1 MTSEERLDYLE
12 SQLKEIL
19 RQAVLGEAELKTL
32 NQRTDASLISK
43 VSERR
48 FRKAGYMVKACL
60 RVFQEEQ
67 SESDCKGAV

>member
-19 RQAVLGEAELKTL
+19 RQAVLGEAELNKL
-32 NQRTDASLISK
+32 NQRTDPSLISR

-48 FRKAGYMVKACL
+48 FRKTGYMVKACL

-67 SESDCKGAV
+67 SKSDCKGAV